1 MQSANYVSLSIEE
14 KAQFLFVNKEI
25 LAPMVRASTTPLRTL
40 ALKYN
45 ADVVYSEEIVDRSI
59 CDCERR
65 INNTLGTID
74 YVRKASSFSEKQLR
88 KMGSHSS
95 SELNLPVVVRVV
107 PKLECDKL
115 VFQIGTGDP
124 ILALE
129 AAQAVEPDVAAI
141 DINMGCPKKFSVCGG
156 MGSALLKDTN
166 RACDIIKL
174 LRRNI
179 STIPISAKIRLLKD
193 THSTIDFVK
202 ALEYAG
208 VNAIT
213 IHAREVEDDSTKP
226 ASWDRLGNIVSS
238 LSVPTIVN
246 GDMYTREDISALK
259 AKSGADSIMLARP
272 ALYNT
277 SIFRTRAQKHS
288 EDNTESGKRKS
299 GSSAD
304 DYPNLLLT
312 KDAVIQDYLR
322 EAIRWEANPQNVKY
336 VVCEMMSNRRAPI
349 NRVISLP
356 QNFPQGQTIASV
368 CACKTLPALCKLWDV
383 NMNLCGKGIATSDQR
398 VQISGSALSKSIQV
412 TATEQT
418 YSDSY
423 FLEPEKF
430 RRQRPRIE
438 ENNL

>member
-156 MGSALLKDTN
+156 MNITVSYTGFLYFAHFFTTSFSFSLLGYIYRDGLGSTEGYE
-166 RACDIIKL
+166 
-174 LRRNI
+174 
-179 STIPISAKIRLLKD
+179 SRL
-193 THSTIDFVK
+193 
-202 ALEYAG
+202 
-208 VNAIT
+208 
-213 IHAREVEDDSTKP
+213 
-226 ASWDRLGNIVSS
+226 
-238 LSVPTIVN
+238 
-246 GDMYTREDISALK
+246 
-259 AKSGADSIMLARP
+259 
-272 ALYNT
+272 
-277 SIFRTRAQKHS
+277 
-288 EDNTESGKRKS
+288 
-299 GSSAD
+299 
-304 DYPNLLLT
+304 
-312 KDAVIQDYLR
+312 
-322 EAIRWEANPQNVKY
+322 
-336 VVCEMMSNRRAPI
+336 
-349 NRVISLP
+349 
-356 QNFPQGQTIASV
+356 
-368 CACKTLPALCKLWDV
+368 
-383 NMNLCGKGIATSDQR
+383 
-398 VQISGSALSKSIQV
+398 
-412 TATEQT
+412 
-418 YSDSY
+418 
-423 FLEPEKF
+423 
-430 RRQRPRIE
+430 
-438 ENNL
+438 